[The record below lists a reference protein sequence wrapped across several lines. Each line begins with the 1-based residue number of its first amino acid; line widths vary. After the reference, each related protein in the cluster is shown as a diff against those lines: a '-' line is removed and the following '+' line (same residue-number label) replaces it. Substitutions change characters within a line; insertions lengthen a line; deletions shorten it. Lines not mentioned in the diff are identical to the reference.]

1 MNASPPLQRSPHRAA
16 ALGVVIALGV
26 AAIVTV
32 TAAARADDGM
42 GGGGLRVDDVVRPSG
57 RLLAQA
63 ESADGPKPAPKST
76 IDALLA
82 DDNLEEP
89 APIGMKVFGF
99 DQFEAAYTIPRPAHW
114 SKLTNRLELGAQGA
128 LSANL
133 KWKISGR
140 FDYNA
145 IYDLGDFYSS
155 QVKSDQRFNATFRE
169 TFVDYGVGDLDF
181 RIGRQQIIWGE
192 VVGLFVAD
200 VVSAKDLRETVVM
213 DFDLLRI
220 PQWAARAEYF
230 KNDFH
235 LEAIWIPFPSV
246 NKIGKPGSDFFPYP
260 VPPTPGYAYVF
271 NNERKPDQDGSEH
284 NFGVRASML
293 RNGWDAAAFAYR
305 SVDANP
311 TFFREVVAG
320 PVPATVYTPRH
331 EKITQYGGTVSK
343 DFDDF
348 LFKAEAVYTQGQ
360 NFNVTRLS
368 DADGVVGQNYFDY
381 ILSVEVPSDDT
392 RLNAQLF
399 QRIFKHH
406 DADIIPR
413 RVESGASIFWSTK
426 WRRVFEPQILLIHS
440 LNSNDWLLRPK
451 LVWNFR
457 KEWRAVAG
465 VDLFGGRPTGFFG
478 QYDKQDR
485 VYAEVR
491 RSF

>member
-1 MNASPPLQRSPHRAA
+1 MNASNPLQRRSQRAA
-16 ALGVVIALGV
+16 AFGVVLALGAIV
-26 AAIVTV
+26 AAT
-32 TAAARADDGM
+32 ARADDGPPA
-42 GGGGLRVDDVVRPSG
+42 GGLRVDAIGGPARM
-57 RLLAQA
+57 LAQA
-63 ESADGPKPAPKST
+63 ASADGPKPTPKST

-89 APIGMKVFGF
+89 APTGMKVFGF

-114 SKLTNRLELGAQGA
+114 SKLANRLELGAQGA

-140 FDYNA
+140 FDYDA
-145 IYDLGDFYSS
+145 IYDLSDFYSS
-155 QVKSDQRFNATFRE
+155 QVKSDQRFNAMFRE

-260 VPPTPGYAYVF
+260 VPPTPGYAYVI

-311 TFFREVVAG
+311 TFFREVIGG

-348 LFKAEAVYTQGQ
+348 LIKAEAVYTQGQ
-360 NFNVTRLS
+360 NFSVTRLS

-381 ILSVEVPSDDT
+381 IVSAEVPLPDDG

-413 RVESGASIFWSTK
+413 RVESGASIFWSAK

-440 LNSNDWLLRPK
+440 LNSGDWLARPK
-451 LVWNFR
+451 VVWNFR
-457 KEWRAVAG
+457 KDWRAVVG
-465 VDLFGGRPTGFFG
+465 VDLFGGRPTGLFG